1 VRSTTVNA
9 AQIARK
15 LEGARN
21 ELEHADATRD
31 ESQIGHI
38 LIAISMLTD
47 VIEQIIAQQASMGRA
62 INDLASD
69 HN

>member
-1 VRSTTVNA
+1 MNA

-38 LIAISMLTD
+38 LIAISMLAD
-47 VIEQIIAQQASMGRA
+47 VVEQIIARQESMDRA
-62 INDLASD
+62 INDLASY